1 MHLINT
7 IPPFLNTSYANASEM
22 IARFD
27 TTAPCFTSL
36 QSISA
41 EVIRV
46 LKYTETG
53 TEYVLCSNC
62 NPLFLYFS
70 SFDSIYQRAN
80 IETKSLTYSKIFTYE
95 SIQEKPTRFNH
106 ALKAAKKYTKSKREE
121 SFKLVFAIFSEA
133 DLLHLM
139 HITKRINIQRPGST
153 IDIELYVEKM
163 PYQLSD
169 FLLKIPF
176 ESLVVN
182 YYDGSTKLIL

>member
-7 IPPFLNTSYANASEM
+7 FPPFLNTSYANASEM

-27 TTAPCFTSL
+27 TTATYLPSL

-70 SFDSIYQRAN
+70 CLGGIYQRAN
-80 IETKSLTYSKIFTYE
+80 IETKNLTYSKIFTYE

-106 ALKAAKKYTKSKREE
+106 ALKAAKINTKNKREE
-121 SFKLVFAIFSEA
+121 SFKLVFAVFSEA

-169 FLLKIPF
+169 FFLKIPF

-182 YYDGSTKLIL
+182 YCDGSTQLIL